1 MVAIELLELE
11 YDLVYTAN
19 LSPSFLRGHECPR
32 VGGIICISHPVF
44 LPL

>member
-19 LSPSFLRGHECPR
+19 LSPSFDFR
-32 VGGIICISHPVF
+32 IIIRSVS
-44 LPL
+44 